1 MASILKVDELQ
12 GKTSAGA
19 VTITSGTATMSLQ
32 EGVAKHF
39 VNYDA
44 PNTTTDSSF
53 NQSSLTDYATGEF
66 KSLFTNSFSSATD
79 KVHVTSAFNSADDG
93 SNVAAARTRG
103 GVNSGVCTLYATQA
117 PEALSTSGVQFFSS
131 YGSTGSADGTN
142 IDLSATYMISMGD
155 LA

>member
-1 MASILKVDELQ
+1 MPSVLNVDTLVAANGTDPVTLTKQ
-12 GKTSAGA
+12 SA
-19 VTITSGTATMSLQ
+19 
-32 EGVAKHF
+32 AKHF

-53 NQSSLTDYATGEF
+53 NQSSLTDLSTGQF
-66 KSLFTNSFSSATD
+66 KSLFTNNFSSASD

-103 GVNSGVCTLYATQA
+103 GVNSGVCTLAASAT
-117 PEALSTSGVQFFSS
+117 PEALSTSGVQFFSA
-131 YGSTGSADGTN
+131 YGSTGSADGAQV
-142 IDLSATYMISMGD
+142 DLSATYMISMGD

>member
-1 MASILKVDELQ
+1 MSEIKVDTLT
-12 GKTSAGA
+12 GKTTADA
-19 VTITSGTATMSLQ
+19 VTITTGTATMSLQ
-32 EGVAKHF
+32 EGVAKHL

-93 SNVAAARTRG
+93 SNVVAARTLG
-103 GVNSGVCTLYATQA
+103 GVNSGVGTLYAVQA
-117 PEALSTSGVQFFSS
+117 PEALSTSGVQFFTAK
-131 YGSTGSADGTN
+131 GSNASTDGAQV
-142 IDLSATYMISMGD
+142 DLSATYMISMGD